1 MPQTP
6 LGQIFGLN
14 PSSTVKPIQ
23 TDADGYLILSEDTV
37 DAIAAA
43 IIAGGLASNS
53 KYETVAAGQSA
64 QVLGA
69 TGAVGDIL
77 DTLIIVPGTT
87 AAGAVSITD
96 GNGSA
101 ITLFVGGGTTALI
114 DLAPKVV
121 HIGAACVN
129 STTPGWKV
137 TTGNN
142 VTVLAVGK
150 FT

>member
-6 LGQIFGLN
+6 PGQIFSLS
-14 PSSTVKPIQ
+14 PSNDVVPVQ
-23 TDADGYLILSEDTV
+23 ADRDGNLLLSQITI

-43 IIAGGLASNS
+43 IVDGGAAAAPTD
-53 KYETVAAGQSA
+53 YETVAASQTD

-77 DTLIIVPGTT
+77 ETLIIVPATT
-87 AAGAVSITD
+87 AAGAVNIKD
-96 GNGSA
+96 GGGSN
-101 ITLFVGGGTTALI
+101 ILVFVGGGTTALI

-121 HIGAACVN
+121 RLGAK
-129 STTPGWKV
+129 STAGAWKV
-137 TTGNN
+137 STGAN
-142 VTVLAVGK
+142 VTVIAVGD